1 MGARMAPRA
10 FNFFRA
16 GGFDQ
21 VRFENGQDFIN
32 LDQLDWKLW
41 VALACPTKG
50 LSFDSRTL
58 ELIDADKDGRI
69 RATELIA
76 AVKWAGALLKNPDDF
91 LAAPAE
97 LPLASINVDVE
108 EGKRI
113 FQAAKTVLQGLGKGD
128 ATTISVPDSAAAVK
142 AFHDM
147 AFNGDGVIPAE
158 SAQTPEQKQLV
169 LDVIATLGS
178 TEDKS
183 GKKGV
188 NADQVKAFFAAVGDY
203 VGWVEKGESDAALMP
218 LGAGTVAAYEAMKV
232 VRAKVDDYF
241 ARCAMAAFDVRA
253 AAALNREEKEYL
265 AVAAKD
271 LTITSEEIRA
281 FPLSRIEG
289 GKALPLFTAVNPSW
303 ATAIGEFAKS
313 TLEPTLGKKDALTE
327 SEWAQVKARLAAFEA
342 WQGSKLGAVVE
353 KLGVARLKVLDT
365 PESRTLLDA
374 LFAEEKAQEPT
385 ANSIASVEKLVRYT
399 RDLFQLSNNFVSFKD
414 FYERKRPAIF
424 QVGTLFLDQ
433 RECQL
438 AIRVEDSAKHAIMA
452 PLSRSLLA
460 YCDCVRPATSEKM
473 TIVAAFTAG
482 DSDNLMVGRNG
493 LFKDR
498 DGKDWDA
505 TVTRL
510 VDNPISIRQAF
521 WSPYKKVLRFVEEQ
535 VAKRAAEEEKDSNA
549 LLADGVTTVG
559 KSAEEGKV
567 VKEPK
572 KLDIGVVAALG
583 VAVGGITAAMGALLQ
598 SFFGLGM
605 WMPLG
610 VVGLLGLISGPSM
623 LIAWLKLR
631 QRNIGPLLDANGWA
645 VNANATLNIP
655 FGASLTK
662 TAVLPAGSKLD
673 THDPY
678 AEARKPWKLY
688 IALALLLAVAIAW
701 YLGRLDHLLPGAAR
715 SEAVLGDAAPAAA
728 AAAAAAEKQPTVIIN
743 TEEAKEPA
751 PAPK

>member
-1 MGARMAPRA
+1 MWGRMAKRA
-10 FNFFRA
+10 FSFFRA

-21 VRFENGQDFIN
+21 VRFENGQDFMN

-50 LSFDSRTL
+50 LAFDARTL
-58 ELIDADKDGRI
+58 ELVDADKDGRI

-76 AVKWAGALLKNPDDF
+76 AVKWAGALLKSPDDF
-91 LAAPAE
+91 LKAPAE
-97 LPLASINVDVE
+97 LPLSSINLEAE
-108 EGKRI
+108 EGKRLYE
-113 FQAAKTVLQGLGKGD
+113 AAKTVLRGLGKAD

-158 SAQTPEQKQLV
+158 STQTPEQKQLV
-169 LDVIATLGS
+169 LDVMATIGS
-178 TEDKS
+178 TDDKS

-188 NADQVKAFFAAVGDY
+188 NVDQVKAFFAAVSDY
-203 VGWVEKGESDAALMP
+203 VSWLAKGEGDAALMP
-218 LGAGTVAAYEAMKV
+218 LGTGTVAAFESMKV
-232 VRAKVDDYF
+232 VRAKLDDFF
-241 ARCAMAAFDVRA
+241 ARCAMAAFDSRA

-271 LTITSEEIRA
+271 LTISSEEIKA
-281 FPLSRIEG
+281 FPLSKIEG
-289 GKALPLFTAVNPSW
+289 HKALPLLDNVNPAW
-303 ATAIGEFAKS
+303 ARALATFTENTVKPVLGEQK
-313 TLEPTLGKKDALTE
+313 TLTE
-327 SEWAQVKARLAAFEA
+327 AQWAQVKAKLAAFEA
-342 WQGSKLGAVVE
+342 WQASKVGAAVE
-353 KLGVARLKVLDT
+353 KLGVERLKALAG
-365 PESRTLLDA
+365 SAALLDP
-374 LFAEEKAQEPT
+374 LFAEEKAQEAT
-385 ANSIASVEKLVRYT
+385 AKSIDSVEKLVRYT
-399 RDLFQLSNNFVSFKD
+399 RDLFQLANNFVSFKD

-433 RECQL
+433 RECEL
-438 AIRVEDSAKHAIMA
+438 VIRVDDATKHAVMA
-452 PLSRSLLA
+452 PLSRGFLA
-460 YCDCVRPATSEKM
+460 YCDCVRPSSAEKM
-473 TIVAAFTAG
+473 SIVAAFTAG
-482 DSDNLMVGRNG
+482 ESDNLMVGRNG
-493 LFKDR
+493 LLKDR
-498 DGKDWDA
+498 EGKDWDA
-505 TVTRL
+505 TITKL

-598 SFFGLGM
+598 SFFGLGL

-610 VVGLLGLISGPSM
+610 VLGLLGLISGPSM

-645 VNANATLNIP
+645 VNAHAMLNIP

-662 TAVLPAGSKLD
+662 TAALPAGSTLD
-673 THDPY
+673 TRDPY
-678 AEARKPWKLY
+678 AEARRPWKLY
-688 IALALLLAVAIAW
+688 ITLLVLLAVGIAW
-701 YLGRLDHLLPGAAR
+701 YLGKLDHLLPPVAR
-715 SEAVLGDAAPAAA
+715 SVSVLGDSAPAA
-728 AAAAAAEKQPTVIIN
+728 EPKPTVIIK
-743 TEEAKEPA
+743 TETEAA
-751 PAPK
+751 PEKKP

>member
-1 MGARMAPRA
+1 MAQRP

-21 VRFENGQDFIN
+21 VRFENGQDFLH

-50 LSFDSRTL
+50 LAFDARTL
-58 ELIDADKDGRI
+58 ELVDADKDGRI

-76 AVKWAGALLKNPDDF
+76 AVKWAGALLKDPNDF
-91 LAAPAE
+91 LKAPAE
-97 LPLASINVDVE
+97 LPLASINLEVE

-113 FQAAKTVLQGLGKGD
+113 HEAAKTVLRGLGKAD

-158 SAQTPEQKQLV
+158 STRSPEQKQLV
-169 LDVIATLGS
+169 LDVMATIGS
-178 TEDKS
+178 TDDKS

-188 NADQVKAFFAAVGDY
+188 NADQVKAFFTAVTQY
-203 VGWVEKGESDAALMP
+203 VAWLAKGEGDTALMP
-218 LGAGTVAAYEAMKV
+218 LGTATVAAFESMKV
-232 VRAKVDDYF
+232 VRVKVDDFF
-241 ARCAMAAFDVRA
+241 ARCAMAAFDSRA

-271 LTITSEEIRA
+271 LTITSEEIKA
-281 FPLSRIEG
+281 FPLSKIEG
-289 GKALPLFTAVNPSW
+289 HKALPLLDNVNPAW
-303 ATAIGEFAKS
+303 AAPLATFTTDSVEPIHGEQK
-313 TLEPTLGKKDALTE
+313 TLTE
-327 SEWAQVKARLAAFEA
+327 AQWAQMKAKLATFEA
-342 WQGSKLGAVVE
+342 WQASKVGGVVE
-353 KLGVARLKVLDT
+353 KLGIERLKALAGST
-365 PESRTLLDA
+365 ALLDP
-374 LFAEEKAQEPT
+374 LFAEEKAQEAT
-385 ANSIASVEKLVRYT
+385 AKSVDSVEKLVRFT
-399 RDLFQLSNNFVSFKD
+399 RDLFQLANNFVAFRD
-414 FYERKRPAIF
+414 FYEKKRPAIF

-433 RECQL
+433 RECEL
-438 AIRVEDSAKHAIMA
+438 VIRVEDPVKHALMA
-452 PLSRSLLA
+452 PLSRGFLA
-460 YCDCVRPATSEKM
+460 YCDCVRPASGEKM
-473 TIVAAFTAG
+473 SIVAAFTAG

-493 LFKDR
+493 LLKDR

-505 TVTRL
+505 TITRL

-535 VAKRAAEEEKDSNA
+535 VARRAAEEEKDSNA
-549 LLADGVTTVG
+549 LLAEGVTNVG
-559 KSAEEGKV
+559 KAGEEGKV

-598 SFFGLGM
+598 SFFGLGL

-645 VNANATLNIP
+645 VNAHAMLNVP

-662 TAVLPAGSKLD
+662 TAALPAGSKLD
-673 THDPY
+673 TRDPY
-678 AEARKPWKLY
+678 AEARRPWKLY
-688 IALALLLAVAIAW
+688 IALVVLFGVGIAW
-701 YLGRLDHLLPGAAR
+701 YLGRLDHLLPPVAR
-715 SEAVLGDAAPAAA
+715 SISVLGEAAPAA
-728 AAAAAAEKQPTVIIN
+728 EQKPTVIIK
-743 TEEAKEPA
+743 TETQTIPEKKP
-751 PAPK
+751 

>member
-1 MGARMAPRA
+1 MATRA
-10 FNFFRA
+10 FSFFRA

-21 VRFENGQDFIN
+21 VRFENGQDFLN
-32 LDQLDWKLW
+32 LDKLDWKLW

-50 LSFDSRTL
+50 LAFDARTL

-91 LAAPAE
+91 LKAPAE
-97 LPLASINVDVE
+97 LPLASINVEHE
-108 EGKRI
+108 EGKRLH
-113 FQAAKTVLQGLGKGD
+113 QAAKTVLAGLGKAD
-128 ATTISVPDSAAAVK
+128 AHSISVPDSANAVK

-158 SAQTPEQKQLV
+158 STKTPEQKQLV
-169 LDVIATLGS
+169 LDVIATIGS
-178 TEDKS
+178 SDDKS

-188 NADQVKAFFAAVGDY
+188 NADQVKSFFTDVGAY
-203 VGWVEKGESDAALMP
+203 VGWLQKGEKDAALMP
-218 LGAGTVAAYEAMKV
+218 LADGTVAAFEAVKA
-232 VRAKVDDYF
+232 VRTKVDDYF
-241 ARCAMAAFDVRA
+241 ARCAMAAFDSRA

-271 LTITSEEIRA
+271 LTITSDEIRT

-289 GKALPLFTAVNPSW
+289 GKALPLSGPLNPSW
-303 ATAIGEFAKS
+303 ASAIATLASAAVKPILGEREK
-313 TLEPTLGKKDALTE
+313 LTE
-327 SEWAQVKARLAAFEA
+327 AEWGQVKAKLAAFEA
-342 WQGSKLGAVVE
+342 WQGSKPGASVE
-353 KLGVARLKVLDT
+353 KLGVARLKALDT
-365 PESRTLLDA
+365 AENRALLDA

-385 ANSIASVEKLVRYT
+385 ANSIASVEKLVRFT
-399 RDLFQLSNNFVSFKD
+399 RDLFQLANNFVSFKD

-433 RECQL
+433 RECEL
-438 AIRVEDSAKHAIMA
+438 AIRVEDAAKHATMG

-460 YCDCVRPATSEKM
+460 YCDCVRPAQGEKM

-482 DSDNLMVGRNG
+482 EADNLMVGRNG

-498 DGKDWDA
+498 EGKDWDA
-505 TVTRL
+505 TITRL

-549 LLADGVTTVG
+549 LLAEGVTTVG
-559 KSAEEGKV
+559 KAGEEGKLA
-567 VKEPK
+567 KEPK

-583 VAVGGITAAMGALLQ
+583 VAVGGITAAIGALLQ

-645 VNANATLNIP
+645 VNAHAMLNIP

-662 TAVLPAGSKLD
+662 TASLPQGSKLD
-673 THDPY
+673 TRDPY
-678 AEARKPWKLY
+678 AEARKPWRLY
-688 IALALLLAVAIAW
+688 ITFVVLFAVGIAW
-701 YLGRLDHLLPGAAR
+701 YLGKLDHLLPAPMR
-715 SEAVLGDAAPAAA
+715 SIEVLGPNSPAAM
-728 AAAAAAEKQPTVIIN
+728 EKPAVIIK
-743 TEEAKEPA
+743 TEEVKPA
-751 PAPK
+751 EEKK

>member
-1 MGARMAPRA
+1 MAPRA
-10 FNFFRA
+10 FSFFRA

-21 VRFENGQDFIN
+21 VRFENGQDFLN

-41 VALACPTKG
+41 VALASPTKG
-50 LSFDSRTL
+50 LAFDARTL
-58 ELIDADKDGRI
+58 ELVDADKDGRI

-91 LAAPAE
+91 LKAPPE
-97 LPLASINVDVE
+97 LPLASINLEVE

-113 FQAAKTVLQGLGKGD
+113 YEAAKTVLRGLGKGD

-147 AFNGDGVIPAE
+147 TFNGDGVIPAE
-158 SAQTPEQKQLV
+158 STQTAEQKQLV
-169 LDVIATLGS
+169 LDVMATVGS
-178 TEDKS
+178 TDDKS

-188 NADQVKAFFAAVGDY
+188 NADQVKAFFTAVTQY
-203 VGWVEKGESDAALMP
+203 VGWIAKAEGDTTLMP
-218 LGAGTVAAYEAMKV
+218 LGTATVAAFESMKV
-232 VRAKVDDYF
+232 VRTKVDDFF
-241 ARCAMAAFDVRA
+241 ARCAMTAFDSRA

-271 LTITSEEIRA
+271 LTISSEEIKA
-281 FPLSRIEG
+281 FPLSKIEG
-289 GKALPLFTAVNPSW
+289 HKALPLFENVNPAWAVQLGVFAADAVNP
-303 ATAIGEFAKS
+303 IHGEQTK
-313 TLEPTLGKKDALTE
+313 LTE
-327 SEWAQVKARLAAFEA
+327 TQWAQMKTRLATFEA
-342 WQGSKLGAVVE
+342 WQASKVGGVVE
-353 KLGVARLKVLDT
+353 KLGLERLKALVGST
-365 PESRTLLDA
+365 ALLDP
-374 LFAEEKAQEPT
+374 LFAEEKAQEAT
-385 ANSIASVEKLVRYT
+385 AKSIDSVEKLVRFT
-399 RDLFQLSNNFVSFKD
+399 RDLFQLANNFVSFRD
-414 FYERKRPAIF
+414 FYEKKRPAIF

-433 RECQL
+433 RECEL
-438 AIRVEDSAKHAIMA
+438 VIRVEDPVKHALMA
-452 PLSRSLLA
+452 PLSRGFLA
-460 YCDCVRPATSEKM
+460 YCDCVRPASGEKM
-473 TIVAAFTAG
+473 SIVAAFTAG

-493 LFKDR
+493 LLKDR

-505 TVTRL
+505 TITRL

-549 LLADGVTTVG
+549 LLADGVTNVG
-559 KSAEEGKV
+559 KAGEEGKV

-598 SFFGLGM
+598 SFFGLGL

-645 VNANATLNIP
+645 VNAHAMLNVP

-662 TAVLPAGSKLD
+662 TAALPAGSKLD
-673 THDPY
+673 TRDPY
-678 AEARKPWKLY
+678 AEARRPWKLY
-688 IALALLLAVAIAW
+688 IALVVLFGVGIAW
-701 YLGRLDHLLPGAAR
+701 YLGRLDHLLPPVAR
-715 SEAVLGDAAPAAA
+715 SISVLGEAAPAA
-728 AAAAAAEKQPTVIIN
+728 EQKPTVIIK
-743 TEEAKEPA
+743 TETQTIPEKKP
-751 PAPK
+751 

>member
-1 MGARMAPRA
+1 MAPRA
-10 FNFFRA
+10 FSFFRA

-21 VRFENGQDFIN
+21 VRFENGQDFLN

-41 VALACPTKG
+41 VALASPTKG
-50 LSFDSRTL
+50 LAFDARTL
-58 ELIDADKDGRI
+58 ELVDGDKDGRI

-91 LAAPAE
+91 LKAPPE
-97 LPLASINVDVE
+97 LPLASINLEVE

-113 FQAAKTVLQGLGKGD
+113 YEAAKTVLRGLGKGD

-147 AFNGDGVIPAE
+147 TFNGDGVIPAE
-158 SAQTPEQKQLV
+158 STRTPEQKQLV
-169 LDVIATLGS
+169 LDVMATIGS
-178 TEDKS
+178 TDDKS

-188 NADQVKAFFAAVGDY
+188 NADQVKAFFTAVTEY
-203 VGWVEKGESDAALMP
+203 VGWIAKAEGDTTLMP
-218 LGAGTVAAYEAMKV
+218 LGAATVAAFESMKV
-232 VRAKVDDYF
+232 VRAKVDDFF
-241 ARCAMAAFDVRA
+241 ARCAMTAFDSRA

-271 LTITSEEIRA
+271 LTISSEEIKG
-281 FPLSRIEG
+281 FPLSKIEAH
-289 GKALPLFTAVNPSW
+289 KALPLLENVNPAW
-303 ATAIGEFAKS
+303 AVQLGVFAADSVKPIHGEQKTLTA
-313 TLEPTLGKKDALTE
+313 TQ
-327 SEWAQVKARLAAFEA
+327 WAQMKAKLATFEA
-342 WQGSKLGAVVE
+342 WQASKVGGVVE
-353 KLGVARLKVLDT
+353 KLGLERLKALT
-365 PESRTLLDA
+365 GSSALLDP
-374 LFAEEKAQEPT
+374 LFAEEKAQEAT
-385 ANSIASVEKLVRYT
+385 AKSIDSVEKLVRFT
-399 RDLFQLSNNFVSFKD
+399 RDLFQLANNFVSFRD
-414 FYERKRPAIF
+414 FYEKKRPAIF

-433 RECQL
+433 RECEL
-438 AIRVEDSAKHAIMA
+438 VIRVEDPVKHALMA
-452 PLSRSLLA
+452 PLSRGFLA
-460 YCDCVRPATSEKM
+460 YCDCVRPATGEKM
-473 TIVAAFTAG
+473 SIVAAFTAG

-493 LFKDR
+493 LLKDR

-505 TVTRL
+505 TITKL

-549 LLADGVTTVG
+549 LLADGVTNVG
-559 KSAEEGKV
+559 KAGEEGKV

-598 SFFGLGM
+598 SFFGLGL

-645 VNANATLNIP
+645 VNAHAMLNVP

-662 TAVLPAGSKLD
+662 TAALPAGSKLD
-673 THDPY
+673 TRDPY
-678 AEARKPWKLY
+678 AEARRPWKLY
-688 IALALLLAVAIAW
+688 IALVVLFGVGIAW
-701 YLGRLDHLLPGAAR
+701 YVGKLDHLLPPVAR
-715 SEAVLGDAAPAAA
+715 SISVLGEAAPAAEQKPTLIIKTEPQTIP
-728 AAAAAAEKQPTVIIN
+728 EKKP
-743 TEEAKEPA
+743 
-751 PAPK
+751 

>member
-1 MGARMAPRA
+1 MARA
-10 FNFFRA
+10 FHFFRA

-32 LDQLDWKLW
+32 LDKLDWKLW

-50 LSFDSRTL
+50 LAFDARTL

-76 AVKWAGALLKNPDDF
+76 AVKWAAALIKNPDDF
-91 LAAPAE
+91 LKAPQE
-97 LPLASINVDVE
+97 LPLASINVENE
-108 EGKRI
+108 EGKRLH
-113 FQAAKTVLQGLGKGD
+113 QAAKTVLQGLGKAD
-128 ATTISVPDSAAAVK
+128 ATTISVPDSANAVK

-158 SAQTPEQKQLV
+158 STRTPEQKQLV
-169 LDVIATLGS
+169 LDVIATIGS
-178 TEDKS
+178 TDDKS

-188 NADQVKAFFAAVGDY
+188 NAEQVKSFFTAVGEY
-203 VGWVEKGESDAALMP
+203 VGWLAKGEGDTALMP
-218 LGAGTVAAYEAMKV
+218 LGAGTVAAFEAMKV

-241 ARCAMAAFDVRA
+241 ARCAMAAFDARA

-271 LTITSEEIRA
+271 LTISSDEIRS

-289 GKALPLFTAVNPSW
+289 NKALPLTAAINPAW
-303 ATAIGEFAKS
+303 AQPIADFANAAVK
-313 TLEPTLGKKDALTE
+313 PILGAKETLTE
-327 SEWAQVKARLAAFEA
+327 REWAEVKSKLAAFEA
-342 WQGSKLGAVVE
+342 WQGSKKGASVE
-353 KLGVARLKVLDT
+353 KLGVERLKALDT
-365 PESRTLLDA
+365 AEQRALLEP
-374 LFAEEKAQEPT
+374 LFAAEKEQEPT
-385 ANSIASVEKLVRYT
+385 ANSIASVEKLVRFT
-399 RDLFQLSNNFVSFKD
+399 RDLFQLTNNFVSFKD

-433 RECQL
+433 RECEL
-438 AIRVEDSAKHAIMA
+438 AIRVEDAAKHATMA
-452 PLSRSLLA
+452 PLSRGLLA
-460 YCDCVRPATSEKM
+460 YCDCVRPAQNEKM

-482 DSDNLMVGRNG
+482 DADNLMVGRNG
-493 LFKDR
+493 LFRDR
-498 DGKDWDA
+498 EGKDWDA
-505 TVTRL
+505 TITRL
-510 VDNPISIRQAF
+510 VDNPISISQAF

-549 LLADGVTTVG
+549 LLAEGVTTVG
-559 KSAEEGKV
+559 NAGEEGKV
-567 VKEPK
+567 VKEPR

-583 VAVGGITAAMGALLQ
+583 VAVGGITAAIGALLQ

-645 VNANATLNIP
+645 VNANAMLNIP
-655 FGASLTK
+655 FGASLTR
-662 TAVLPAGSKLD
+662 TAVLPQGSKLD
-673 THDPY
+673 TQDPY
-678 AEARKPWKLY
+678 AEARRPWRLY
-688 IALALLLAVAIAW
+688 TVMVILVAVMVAW
-701 YLGRLDHLLPGAAR
+701 YLGKLDHLLPAPAR
-715 SEAVLGDAAPAAA
+715 SVAVLGPDAPAAI
-728 AAAAAAEKQPTVIIN
+728 EKPAVLIK
-743 TEEAKEPA
+743 TEEQKPEEKPEE
-751 PAPK
+751 KK

>member
-1 MGARMAPRA
+1 MASRA
-10 FNFFRA
+10 FSFFRA

-21 VRFENGQDFIN
+21 VRFENGQDFLN

-41 VALACPTKG
+41 VALACPTRG
-50 LSFDSRTL
+50 LAFDARTL

-69 RATELIA
+69 RAPELIA
-76 AVKWAGALLKNPDDF
+76 AVKWAGALIKNPDDF
-91 LAAPAE
+91 LQSPPE
-97 LPLASINVDVE
+97 LALLAINVEVE
-108 EGKRI
+108 EGQRI
-113 FQAAKTVLQGLGKGD
+113 YDAAKTVLRGLGKAD
-128 ATTISVPDSAAAVK
+128 KSSISVTESAAAVK

-147 AFNGDGVIPAE
+147 AFNGDGVIPPE
-158 SAQTPEQKQLV
+158 STRTPEQKQLV
-169 LDVIATLGS
+169 LDVMAAIGS

-188 NADQVKAFFAAVGDY
+188 NQEQVQLFFTAVREY
-203 VGWVEKGESDAALMP
+203 VGWIRKAEGDSALMP
-218 LGAGTVAAYEAMKV
+218 LGTATVAAFEAMKV

-241 ARCAMAAFDVRA
+241 ARCAMAQFDARA

-265 AVAAKD
+265 SVAAKD
-271 LTITSEEIRA
+271 LTITSDEIKS

-289 GKALPLFTAVNPSW
+289 GKPLSMLSAVNPAW
-303 ATAIGEFAKS
+303 AGALATFATATVKPVLGEKQ
-313 TLEPTLGKKDALTE
+313 TLTE
-327 SEWAQVKARLAAFEA
+327 AEWGQVTSKLAVFGA
-342 WQGSKLGAVVE
+342 WQNSKVGGIVE
-353 KLGVARLKVLDT
+353 KLGVERLKALD
-365 PESRTLLDA
+365 SDQARALLDP

-385 ANSIASVEKLVRYT
+385 ARSIASVEKLVRYT
-399 RDLFQLSNNFVSFKD
+399 RDLFQLANNFVCFKD
-414 FYERKRPAIF
+414 FYERKRPALF

-433 RECQL
+433 RECEL
-438 AIRVEDSAKHAIMA
+438 VIRVEDPVKHVVMA
-452 PLSRSLLA
+452 PLSRGYLV
-460 YCDCVRPATSEKM
+460 YCDCVRASTGEKM
-473 TIVAAFTAG
+473 HIVAAFTAG

-505 TVTRL
+505 TITRL

-535 VAKRAAEEEKDSNA
+535 VAKRAAEEEQDSSA
-549 LLADGVTTVG
+549 LLAEHVTHVG

-567 VKEPK
+567 VKEHK
-572 KLDIGVVAALG
+572 QLDIGVVAALG

-598 SFFGLGM
+598 SFFGLGL

-645 VNANATLNIP
+645 VNAHAMLNVP

-662 TAVLPAGSKLD
+662 MAALPRGSKLD
-673 THDPY
+673 TRDPY
-678 AEARKPWKLY
+678 AEARRPWRLY
-688 IALALLLAVAIAW
+688 AALVVLLGVGIAW
-701 YLGRLDHLLPGAAR
+701 YLGKLDHLLPGAVR
-715 SEAVLGDAAPAAA
+715 SAQVLGEAAPASVP
-728 AAAAAAEKQPTVIIN
+728 EPTIIIK
-743 TEEAKEPA
+743 TEETKTEE
-751 PAPK
+751 KK

>member
-1 MGARMAPRA
+1 MQPAMAPRA
-10 FNFFRA
+10 FGFFRA

-50 LSFDSRTL
+50 LAFDARTL
-58 ELIDADKDGRI
+58 ELIDSDKDGRI

-91 LAAPAE
+91 LKAPAE
-97 LPLASINVDVE
+97 LPLAAINVDVD

-113 FQAAKTVLQGLGKGD
+113 HQAAKTVLQGLGKAD

-158 SAQTPEQKQLV
+158 STKTPEQKQLV
-169 LDVIATLGS
+169 LDVTATIGN
-178 TEDKS
+178 TDDKS

-188 NADQVKAFFAAVGDY
+188 NADQVKGFFTAVGEY
-203 VGWVEKGESDAALMP
+203 VTWLAKGEADPALMP
-218 LGAGTVAAYEAMKV
+218 LGAGTVAAFEAMKV

-241 ARCAMAAFDVRA
+241 ARCAMAAFDSRA

-271 LTITSEEIRA
+271 LTITSDEIKG
-281 FPLSRIEG
+281 FPLSKIEG
-289 GKALPLFTAVNPSW
+289 HKALPLFDNVNPAWAAALATFTTKTVAPILGEQKTLTEAQWTAV
-303 ATAIGEFAKS
+303 K
-313 TLEPTLGKKDALTE
+313 GK
-327 SEWAQVKARLAAFEA
+327 LAAFEA
-342 WQGSKLGAVVE
+342 WQGSKVGSVVE
-353 KLGVARLKVLDT
+353 KLGVERLKALHTDA
-365 PESRTLLDA
+365 SKALLDP
-374 LFAEEKAQEPT
+374 LFADEKAQEPT

-399 RDLFQLSNNFVSFKD
+399 RDLFQLANNFVSFKD

-438 AIRVEDSAKHAIMA
+438 TIRVEDQAKHAVMA
-452 PLSRSLLA
+452 PLSRGFLA
-460 YCDCVRPATSEKM
+460 YCDCSRPATNEKM

-482 DSDNLMVGRNG
+482 ESDNLMVGRNG

-505 TVTRL
+505 TITKL
-510 VDNPISIRQAF
+510 IENPISIRQAF

-549 LLADGVTTVG
+549 LLAEGVTSVG
-559 KSAEEGKV
+559 KAGEEGKV
-567 VKEPK
+567 VKEPR

-583 VAVGGITAAMGALLQ
+583 VAVGGITAAIGALLQ
-598 SFFGLGM
+598 SFFGLGL

-645 VNANATLNIP
+645 VNAHAMLNVP

-662 TAVLPAGSKLD
+662 TAALPEGSKLD
-673 THDPY
+673 KQDPY
-678 AEARKPWKLY
+678 AEARRPWKLY
-688 IALALLLAVAIAW
+688 ITLVVLLAVGIAW
-701 YLGRLDHLLPGAAR
+701 YLGKLDHLLPAAAR
-715 SEAVLGDAAPAAA
+715 SDQVLGDAAPAAA
-728 AAAAAAEKQPTVIIN
+728 EKK
-743 TEEAKEPA
+743 EAKEAKKPEPAAA
-751 PAPK
+751 PAEAPK

>member
-1 MGARMAPRA
+1 MAPRA
-10 FNFFRA
+10 FSFFRA

-21 VRFENGQDFIN
+21 VRFENGQDFLN

-41 VALACPTKG
+41 VALASPTKG
-50 LSFDSRTL
+50 LAFDARTL
-58 ELIDADKDGRI
+58 ELVDADKDGRI

-91 LAAPAE
+91 LKAPPE
-97 LPLASINVDVE
+97 LPLASINLEVE

-113 FQAAKTVLQGLGKGD
+113 YEAAKTVLRGLGKGD

-147 AFNGDGVIPAE
+147 TFNGDGVIPAE
-158 SAQTPEQKQLV
+158 STQTAEQKQLV
-169 LDVIATLGS
+169 LDVMATVGS
-178 TEDKS
+178 TDDKS

-188 NADQVKAFFAAVGDY
+188 NADQVKAFFTAVTQY
-203 VGWVEKGESDAALMP
+203 VGWIAKAEGDTTLMP
-218 LGAGTVAAYEAMKV
+218 LGTATVAAFESMKV
-232 VRAKVDDYF
+232 VRTKVDDFF
-241 ARCAMAAFDVRA
+241 ARCAMTAFDSRA

-271 LTITSEEIRA
+271 LTISSEEIKA
-281 FPLSRIEG
+281 FPLSKIEG
-289 GKALPLFTAVNPSW
+289 HKALPLFENVNPAWAVQLGVFAADAVNP
-303 ATAIGEFAKS
+303 IHGEQTK
-313 TLEPTLGKKDALTE
+313 LTE
-327 SEWAQVKARLAAFEA
+327 TQWAQMKTRLATFEA
-342 WQGSKLGAVVE
+342 WQASKVGGVVE
-353 KLGVARLKVLDT
+353 KLGLERLKALVGST
-365 PESRTLLDA
+365 ALLDP
-374 LFAEEKAQEPT
+374 LFAEEKAQEAT
-385 ANSIASVEKLVRYT
+385 AKSIDSVEKLVRFT
-399 RDLFQLSNNFVSFKD
+399 RDLFQLANNFVSFRD
-414 FYERKRPAIF
+414 FYEKKRPAIF

-433 RECQL
+433 RECEL
-438 AIRVEDSAKHAIMA
+438 VIRVEDPVKHALMA
-452 PLSRSLLA
+452 PLSRGFLA
-460 YCDCVRPATSEKM
+460 YCDCVRPASGEKM
-473 TIVAAFTAG
+473 SIVAAFTAG

-493 LFKDR
+493 LLKDR

-505 TVTRL
+505 TITRL

-535 VAKRAAEEEKDSNA
+535 VARRAAEEEKDSNA
-549 LLADGVTTVG
+549 LLADGVTNVG
-559 KSAEEGKV
+559 KAGEEGKV

-598 SFFGLGM
+598 SFFGLGL

-645 VNANATLNIP
+645 VNAHAMLNVP

-662 TAVLPAGSKLD
+662 TAALPAGSKLD
-673 THDPY
+673 TRDPY
-678 AEARKPWKLY
+678 AEARRPWKLY
-688 IALALLLAVAIAW
+688 IALVVLFGVGIAW
-701 YLGRLDHLLPGAAR
+701 YLGRLDHLLPPVAR
-715 SEAVLGDAAPAAA
+715 SISVLGEAAPAA
-728 AAAAAAEKQPTVIIN
+728 EQKPTVIIK
-743 TEEAKEPA
+743 TETQTIPEKKP
-751 PAPK
+751 